1 MHNQTEI
8 QTISLHISGMTC
20 ASCTNKVENV
30 LNKTPGIEKATV
42 NIATEKA
49 SVIYNP
55 KLIQFHD
62 IVKIVENLGYQV
74 VTEKINLKILGMTCA
89 SCAQRVEQGL
99 NKLQGV
105 ANAVINLATE
115 LASIE
120 YYPSIISL
128 SDIKAKIEK
137 LGYGVHDLSD
147 INEVNNE
154 KIVREKETKRQRIR
168 LGIAAVFSTPLLVV
182 MVLDHLGI
190 MNSFTALFMN
200 PYLQLM
206 LATPVQFISGWQFY
220 RGGFIALKNKS
231 ANMDVLVALGT
242 SAAYFYSIANIINK
256 KPDLYFET
264 SAILITLIILGK
276 LLEAMAKGKTSEAIK
291 ALIGLQAKTA
301 KVIRKD
307 QEIDIPIESVLVGDI
322 IIVKPGEKIPVDGEI
337 IEGTSTVDESML
349 TGESL
354 PVEKKVMDKVTG
366 ATINKLGTFKFKAT
380 KVGKDTVLA
389 QIVKV
394 VEEAQGSKAPIQ
406 RFADVVSG
414 YFVPA
419 VIGLALLT
427 FVIWYFIITPGDF
440 STALV
445 HLTAVLVI
453 ACPCAL
459 GLATP
464 TSIMVGT
471 GKGAEYGI
479 LIKSA
484 EHLENTHKLTTVILD
499 KTGTITKG
507 EPEVTDTITLSH
519 YTVMEML
526 NIAVRAE
533 KNSEHPL
540 AQAIVK
546 HGKKHDLSLQDP
558 DSFIAIPGHGVE
570 VMIEKQHV
578 LVGTRKLMMDHNI
591 EIESAMEQIEALEEQ
606 GKTVILLAID
616 KKLVGLIAVAD
627 AVKGTSM
634 QAIAELQKLG
644 LDVWMMTGDN
654 TRTALAIAKTVGI
667 EHVLAEVLPE
677 QKAQKV
683 IALKKEGQI
692 VAMVGDGINDAPAL
706 VASDVGFAIG
716 TGTDI
721 AIEAADITL
730 MQGDLRA
737 LVTAVHLSQATMR
750 NIKQNMFW
758 ALIYNI
764 IGIPIA
770 AMGYLSPVLAGT
782 AMAFSSVSVVMNALR
797 LKRFKKDTK

>member
-20 ASCTNKVENV
+20 AACTSKVENV
-30 LNKTPGIEKATV
+30 LNKTSGIEKATV

-49 SVIYNP
+49 SVIYNS
-55 KLIQFHD
+55 KLVQFHD
-62 IVKIVENLGYQV
+62 IVKRVENLGYHV
-74 VTEKINLKILGMTCA
+74 MTEKINLKILGMTCA

-99 NKLQGV
+99 NQLQGV
-105 ANAVINLATE
+105 ASAVINLATE
-115 LASIE
+115 SASIE
-120 YYPSIISL
+120 YYPSTISL
-128 SDIKAKIEK
+128 SDIKSKIEK

-154 KIVREKETKRQRIR
+154 KVVREKETKKQRIR
-168 LGIAAVFSTPLLVV
+168 LGIAAVFSIPLLLV
-182 MVLDHLGI
+182 MILDHLGI

-220 RGGFIALKNKS
+220 RSGFIALKNKN

-242 SAAYFYSIANIINK
+242 SAAYFYSIANIIYK
-256 KPDLYFET
+256 KQDLYFET

-276 LLEAMAKGKTSEAIK
+276 LLESMAKGKTSEAIK

-301 KVIRKD
+301 KVIRND

-337 IEGTSTVDESML
+337 IEGMSTVDESML
-349 TGESL
+349 TGESI
-354 PVEKKVMDKVTG
+354 PVEKKVMDKVIG
-366 ATINKLGTFKFKAT
+366 ATINKLGTFKFKAI

-389 QIVKV
+389 QIVKI

-406 RFADVVSG
+406 RFADVVSS
-414 YFVPA
+414 YFVPT

-427 FVIWYFIITPGDF
+427 FAIWYFIVIPGDF
-440 STALV
+440 STALI

-507 EPEVTDTITLSH
+507 EPEVTDTIALLN
-519 YTVMEML
+519 YTVMEVL

-540 AQAIVK
+540 AQAIVNY
-546 HGKKHDLSLQDP
+546 GKKHNLLLQDP
-558 DSFIAIPGHGVE
+558 DSFIAIPGHGIE
-570 VMIEKQHV
+570 AMIGKQHI

-591 EIESAMEQIEALEEQ
+591 DVKSAIIQIEGLEQQ
-606 GKTVILLAID
+606 GKTVILIAID
-616 KKLVGLIAVAD
+616 NKLTGLIAVAD
-627 AVKGTSM
+627 AIKETSI
-634 QAIAELQKLG
+634 QAISELEKLG

-654 TRTALAIAKTVGI
+654 TRTALEIAKTVGI
-667 EHVLAEVLPE
+667 HNVIAEVLPE

-683 IALKKEGQI
+683 MDLKKEGRI

-730 MQGDLRA
+730 IQGDLRG
-737 LVTAVHLSQATMR
+737 LVTAIQLSQATMK

-797 LKRFKKDTK
+797 LKRFNKDTK